1 MSVMDSGNRPV
12 DVERVVAIIRRDLMV
27 GSDVAL
33 TGDTPLFGGELDLDS
48 LDALLLMQSLE
59 REFGFRMPTE
69 AFGPA
74 VFQNART
81 LARFVEDHRNG
92 AVSPG

>member
-1 MSVMDSGNRPV
+1 MSVPGHGNSHAS
-12 DVERVVAIIRRDLMV
+12 VERVVAIIQRDLMV
-27 GSDVAL
+27 GPDVTL
-33 TGDTPLFGGELDLDS
+33 TADTPLFGGDLDLDS

-59 REFGFRMPTE
+59 KEFGFRMPTD

-74 VFQNART
+74 VFQSPGT
-81 LARFVEDHRNG
+81 LTRFIENHRNG